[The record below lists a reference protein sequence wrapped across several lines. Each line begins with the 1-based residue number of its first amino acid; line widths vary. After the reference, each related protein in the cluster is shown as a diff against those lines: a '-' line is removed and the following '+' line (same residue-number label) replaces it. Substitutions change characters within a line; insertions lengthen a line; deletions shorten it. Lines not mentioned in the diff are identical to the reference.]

1 MLPRSLLVA
10 NRGEIAIRV
19 MRAAAELGIHTVAV
33 FSEDDARSLHTRNAD
48 EARALSGTG
57 AAAYLDIE
65 QIVAIAKAAG
75 CDAIHPGYGFL
86 SENARFARRAAEEGI
101 KFVGPRAEILELFGD
116 KVRARALAERVGVPL
131 LPGTAGATSLSEAR
145 EFLAS
150 LGDGG
155 AKAEVAM
162 MIKAVAGGGGR
173 GMRAVYHPDELNEAY
188 RRCQSEA
195 RTAFGNPDVYV
206 ERLMPRARHLEVQ
219 IAGDGS
225 GSVSHLWER
234 ECTIQRRNQKL
245 VEVAPSPGL
254 PERMRARLTAAA
266 VQMAEAVR
274 YDSLGTFEFLL
285 DADARDDDAEFA
297 FIEANPRLQVEH
309 TVTEEVTGI
318 DLVKL
323 QLQLAG
329 GSTLSELGVRQADI
343 PKPRGFAIQMRINM
357 ESMGAEGTAKP
368 SGGTLTA
375 FEAPSGPGV
384 RVDSFAYAG
393 YTTNPNFDSLL
404 AKLIAHSPSA
414 DFAAAV
420 TRAYRA
426 LSEFRI
432 EGVATN
438 IGFLQ
443 SLLRHPDF
451 AANRLYTRFVEEHIA
466 ELGRR
471 REFHSSPALFRR
483 GGRRCQAV
491 APRRATSAR
500 RARGNW
506 PGPKSTRSIRWRC

>member
-1 MLPRSLLVA
+1 
-10 NRGEIAIRV
+10 
-19 MRAAAELGIHTVAV
+19 
-33 FSEDDARSLHTRNAD
+33 
-48 EARALSGTG
+48 
-57 AAAYLDIE
+57 
-65 QIVAIAKAAG
+65 
-75 CDAIHPGYGFL
+75 
-86 SENARFARRAAEEGI
+86 
-101 KFVGPRAEILELFGD
+101 
-116 KVRARALAERVGVPL
+116 
-131 LPGTAGATSLSEAR
+131 
-145 EFLAS
+145 
-150 LGDGG
+150 
-155 AKAEVAM
+155 M

-173 GMRAVYHPDELNEAY
+173 GMRAVYRPDELNEAY

-195 RTAFGNPDVYV
+195 RTAFGNADVYV

-245 VEVAPSPGL
+245 VEIAPSPGL
-254 PERMRARLTAAA
+254 PERLRARLTAAA

-285 DADARDDDAEFA
+285 DADARHDDAEFA

-329 GSTLSELGVRQADI
+329 GSTLTELGVRQADI

-357 ESMGAEGTAKP
+357 ESMGADGIAKP

-404 AKLIAHSPSA
+404 AKLIAHSPAA

-466 ELGRR
+466 ELVAA

-483 GGRRCQAV
+483 GGRRGQAV
-491 APRRATSAR
+491 APRRAKAPAGREAIGRGQNRLDRSAGGAEPRQERAQFDAGGDR
-500 RARGNW
+500 RDGARPTPRRITKSPARKTPSRSPRRCKERSSRSTCARANW
-506 PGPKSTRSIRWRC
+506 CARASSSS